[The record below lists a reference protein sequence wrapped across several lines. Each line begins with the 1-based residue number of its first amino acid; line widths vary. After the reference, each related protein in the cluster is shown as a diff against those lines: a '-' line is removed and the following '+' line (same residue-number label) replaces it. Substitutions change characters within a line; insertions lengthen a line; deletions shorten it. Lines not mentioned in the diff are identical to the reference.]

1 MRIARVL
8 LRSLEGGLSRPRQ
21 HLQSVRFLSIGSFPG
36 NGFDGQ
42 DRNSNSF
49 ESADDFERRIF
60 GGSSDDS
67 LKAQSFYRKFDKMR
81 GVRDRY
87 APAMGNE
94 DESSSTMDGL
104 DESFTTLSD
113 GMEGKLK
120 NAATNFEYEFE
131 DGFADE
137 ADLEEYELE
146 YRPDVEF
153 SEGMTYKPKDLDLS
167 KPGIQKPFPRDS
179 FETST
184 EEVLQKADFRN
195 VRFLANFL
203 TDAGIIIKRSSTGI
217 SAKAQRK
224 LAREIKTARAFGLMP
239 FTTMGTKRTELKP
252 PWSLVPSCK
261 LGGGIN
267 ELAFVTALGSASTA
281 AVTFGTATVCGIIAG
296 EPNQRVQCYQH
307 GLNISVYPNV
317 SFEALS
323 GGRSFF
329 CGLRSGGFSIYC
341 WETRS
346 LLHSSFSPK
355 RIYFN
360 YNVSLA
366 DLAVGDDQVCA
377 REVDSGIARCWRGGG
392 SGGYP
397 FPSPGNGLKF
407 RSITAGSGF
416 TCGILK
422 ENNRVFCW
430 GGNKIGAEIQ
440 RQFGNLSVSNL
451 VAGDSHACG
460 LTMTGF
466 LVCKGNNESGQ
477 LKVPPTSA
485 FEFSTFA
492 LGANFSCGIRR
503 RNGFVQCW
511 GSGANNMSSVA
522 DVSFESIVSGMKF
535 LCGLTTRN
543 LTMICWGPGWSNGV
557 NPAPATTTDLRL
569 GMVIPGPCVQTSCNC
584 GTYPNSETLCG
595 GSDSGNICRTC
606 QTELPIPVPL
616 APIVPPIPP
625 QDLQPFPSP
634 RKGLNRLSFAFLIV
648 GSIGAF
654 AGICTVFYCLW
665 TGVCGILLC
674 RTDSSV
680 QPTVTDA
687 NIITDVVDNNDS
699 VAPPLRSFSI
709 KRNSSR
715 MLGRQRSGS
724 SSSKHAEKTQN
735 FSLLELSYATN
746 NFSVENRIGSGSFGV
761 VYKGKLADGRKAV
774 FKIEEDGTGPIGV
787 VEYASPRIMEGD
799 LGAVVDR
806 RVGVPEIH
814 EAEAVELMAYTA
826 LHCVNLE
833 GKERP
838 NMTDIVASL
847 EKALSLCE
855 HSPASLSSRTISI
868 PSD

>member
-1 MRIARVL
+1 MI
-8 LRSLEGGLSRPRQ
+8 LRP
-21 HLQSVRFLSIGSFPG
+21 F
-36 NGFDGQ
+36 
-42 DRNSNSF
+42 
-49 ESADDFERRIF
+49 
-60 GGSSDDS
+60 
-67 LKAQSFYRKFDKMR
+67 
-81 GVRDRY
+81 
-87 APAMGNE
+87 
-94 DESSSTMDGL
+94 
-104 DESFTTLSD
+104 SFTISLLLIIIS
-113 GMEGKLK
+113 
-120 NAATNFEYEFE
+120 
-131 DGFADE
+131 
-137 ADLEEYELE
+137 
-146 YRPDVEF
+146 
-153 SEGMTYKPKDLDLS
+153 
-167 KPGIQKPFPRDS
+167 
-179 FETST
+179 
-184 EEVLQKADFRN
+184 
-195 VRFLANFL
+195 FL
-203 TDAGIIIKRSSTGI
+203 T
-217 SAKAQRK
+217 
-224 LAREIKTARAFGLMP
+224 
-239 FTTMGTKRTELKP
+239 
-252 PWSLVPSCK
+252 
-261 LGGGIN
+261 
-267 ELAFVTALGSASTA
+267 ELAVVTALGSASTA

-307 GLNISVYPNV
+307 GLNISVLPNA

-360 YNVSLA
+360 YNVSLT

-377 REVDSGIARCWRGGG
+377 REVDSGITRCWRGGG

-397 FPSPGNGLKF
+397 FPLPGNGFKF

-422 ENNRVFCW
+422 ENSRVLCW

-477 LKVPPTSA
+477 LQVPPTSA
-485 FEFSTFA
+485 FEFSYFA
-492 LGANFSCGIRR
+492 LGANFSCGIKR

-522 DVSFESIVSGMKF
+522 DVSFESIVSGMNF

-584 GTYPNSETLCG
+584 G
-595 GSDSGNICRTC
+595 I
-606 QTELPIPVPL
+606 
-616 APIVPPIPP
+616 
-625 QDLQPFPSP
+625 
-634 RKGLNRLSFAFLIV
+634 
-648 GSIGAF
+648 
-654 AGICTVFYCLW
+654 
-665 TGVCGILLC
+665 CGILLC

-735 FSLLELSYATN
+735 FSLLELSCATN

-761 VYKGKLADGRKAV
+761 VYKGKLADGREVAIKRGETSAKVKKFQEKETAFDSELALLSRLHHKHLVGLVGFCHENDERLLVYEYMTNGALYDHLHSKDNIEKSSSILNSWRMRIKIALDAARGIEYLHNYAVPPIIHRDIKSSNILLDANWTARVSDFGLSLMGPESDQEFMSTKAVGTVGYIDPEYYVLNVLTAKSDVYGLGVVLLELLTGKKAV

-826 LHCVNLE
+826 LQCVNLE